1 MARKAKGL
9 GSRDIVL
16 LNMSLYQYYSFVK
29 TRVILVRPG
38 KPAAWRAVI

>member
-1 MARKAKGL
+1 MARKTNGL

-29 TRVILVRPG
+29 NRVILVRPR